1 VPFYQIELQVGQM
14 QKANNY
20 LIVIGGP
27 TGVGKTSL
35 AIEVARHLETEIIS
49 CDSRQFYREMNI
61 GTAKPSEAELAAVPH
76 HFINSLSIHE
86 DYSAGGFER
95 DGLVLLD
102 ELFKNRNAVVMTGG
116 SGLLIRALCDG
127 LDDFPE
133 VAPQVQDDLE
143 TMFRE
148 HGIEAL
154 QHELK
159 TSDPVYYEKVDRDNP
174 RRLLRALA
182 VCRTS
187 SRPFSEFQN
196 GPKARRSFTP
206 VYILLEMDRPTLY
219 LRIEQR
225 VDEMIAGGLI
235 EEARQLYPYRRLKSL
250 QTVGYQELFAYF
262 EKKISRERAVEL
274 IKQNSRRYAKRQ
286 MTWFRKDDSWV
297 KFPAVQV
304 GKVLSYLNGILP
316 DG

>member
-1 VPFYQIELQVGQM
+1 MPFYQIELQVGQM
-14 QKANNY
+14 QKAIKH

-35 AIEVARHLETEIIS
+35 AIEVARWLKTEVIS

-61 GTAKPSEAELAAVPH
+61 GTAKPSEAELASVPH
-76 HFINSLSIHE
+76 HFINTLSIHE
-86 DYSAGGFER
+86 DYTAGDFER

-116 SGLLIRALCDG
+116 SGLFIRAMCDG

-133 VAPQVQDDLE
+133 VPPKVQDDLE

-154 QHELK
+154 QRELK
-159 TSDPVYYEKVDRDNP
+159 TRDPVYFEKVDRDNP

-182 VCRTS
+182 VCRAS
-187 SRPFSEFQN
+187 SRPFSAFQN
-196 GPKARRSFTP
+196 GPKANRSFTP
-206 VYILLEMDRPTLY
+206 VHILLEMDRRALY

-225 VDEMIAGGLI
+225 VDEMIAKGLI
-235 EEARQLYPYRRLKSL
+235 EEARQLYPYRHLKSL

-262 EKKISRERAVEL
+262 EKKISRARAIEL

-286 MTWFRKDDSWV
+286 MTWFRKDERWIRFDANHS
-297 KFPAVQV
+297 
-304 GKVLSYLNGILP
+304 GKVKSYLTGVLP
-316 DG
+316 AG